1 VKILIAPDK
10 FKGSL
15 TAREVCDAIAS
26 ALIECYPS
34 LTIQSM
40 PLADGGEGT
49 FTLLTEY
56 SGGKTIT
63 TSVSDPLFRK
73 IEAQYGISNNGKIAL
88 IEMAQ
93 ASGLQLLTKEERNPL
108 LTTSFGTGELIGD
121 ALDRGA
127 TTIILGIGG
136 SATND
141 AGMGAAEALGF
152 RFYDKQKN
160 KLKPVGENLQYIDS
174 IDHSKKH
181 PRSVDAKCIILCD
194 VNNPL
199 HGPDGAAYVFAPQKG
214 ADMKAVQILD
224 KGLHNI
230 EDKLYSCLGLRSD
243 FPGAGAAGG
252 IAVLIRTLM
261 ATEIKSGFTFIAD
274 YTNLEAHIIN
284 TDVVIT
290 GEGNIDKQTL
300 SGKVVSG
307 VAALARR
314 HGKPV
319 FAVTGKCDLDQK
331 TLEGDGISEVIQLVK
346 NEITPAEAIENA
358 FSLLKTRCREELFPL
373 LKALQI

>member
-1 VKILIAPDK
+1 MKILIAPDK

-15 TAREVCDAIAS
+15 TAREVCDATAS
-26 ALIECYPS
+26 ALIECDPS
-34 LTIQSM
+34 LIIQSI

-49 FTLLTEY
+49 FALLTEY

-73 IEAQYGISNNGKIAL
+73 IETHYGISSNGKTAF

-93 ASGLQLLTKEERNPL
+93 ASGLQLLTKEERNPI

-152 RFYDKQKN
+152 QFYDKQKN
-160 KLKPVGENLQYIDS
+160 RLKPVGENLQYIDS

-181 PRSVDAKCIILCD
+181 PRSADATCIILCD

-199 HGPDGAAYVFAPQKG
+199 HGPDGAAYIFAPQKG
-214 ADMKAVQILD
+214 ADPEAVQILD
-224 KGLHNI
+224 KGLQNI
-230 EDKLYSCLGLRSD
+230 EDKLHTSLGMRSD

-252 IAVLIRTLM
+252 IAVLIRALM
-261 ATEIKSGFTFIAD
+261 ATEIKPGFKFIAD
-274 YTNLEAHIIN
+274 YISLEAHVIN
-284 TDVVIT
+284 ADVVIT

-307 VAALARR
+307 VATLARKY
-314 HGKPV
+314 GKPV

-331 TLEGDGISEVIQLVK
+331 TLEDGGISEVIQLVK
-346 NEITPAEAIENA
+346 NEITPADAIENA

>member
-1 VKILIAPDK
+1 
-10 FKGSL
+10 
-15 TAREVCDAIAS
+15 
-26 ALIECYPS
+26 
-34 LTIQSM
+34 
-40 PLADGGEGT
+40 
-49 FTLLTEY
+49 
-56 SGGKTIT
+56 
-63 TSVSDPLFRK
+63 LFRK
-73 IEAQYGISNNGKIAL
+73 IETHYGISSNGKTAF

-152 RFYDKQKN
+152 QFYDKQKN
-160 KLKPVGENLQYIDS
+160 RLKPVGENLQYIDS

-181 PRSVDAKCIILCD
+181 PRSADATCIILCD

-199 HGPDGAAYVFAPQKG
+199 HGPNGAAYVFAPQKG
-214 ADMKAVQILD
+214 ADLEAVQILD
-224 KGLHNI
+224 KGLQNI
-230 EDKLYSCLGLRSD
+230 EDKLHSSLGMRSD

-252 IAVLIRTLM
+252 IAVLISALI

-284 TDVVIT
+284 ADVVIT

-331 TLEGDGISEVIQLVK
+331 TLEGGGISEVIQLVK